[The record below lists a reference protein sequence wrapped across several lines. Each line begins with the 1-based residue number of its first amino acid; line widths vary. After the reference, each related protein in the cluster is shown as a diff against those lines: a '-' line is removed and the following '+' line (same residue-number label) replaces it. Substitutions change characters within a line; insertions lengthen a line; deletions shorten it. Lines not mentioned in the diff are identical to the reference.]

1 MRGYQKRVIFL
12 KHTGSRLFDEAYFVV
27 SPMSEGAAEGDMVL
41 EANRIIEDNIKK
53 DDSDKGVGRL
63 KGFYWFLLGAA
74 VSAIVCSTVLFLVFN
89 L

>member
-53 DDSDKGVGRL
+53 EESGKVGTGL
-63 KGFYWFLLGAA
+63 KGIYWFLLGAA
-74 VSAIVCSTVLFLVFN
+74 VSAIVCSTVLFLIFG

>member
-27 SPMSEGAAEGDMVL
+27 SPSSEGAAEGDMVL
-41 EANRIIEDNIKK
+41 EANRIIEDNIKSEG
-53 DDSDKGVGRL
+53 SDIKRASKKFWVP
-63 KGFYWFLLGAA
+63 FLAGA
-74 VSAIVCSTVLFLVFN
+74 VISAFIFSAVLFLIS

>member
-27 SPMSEGAAEGDMVL
+27 SPASEGATEGDMVL
-41 EANRIIEDNIKK
+41 EANRIIEDNIK
-53 DDSDKGVGRL
+53 SARPEKGQKKKMYL
-63 KGFYWFLLGAA
+63 YPFLLGTA
-74 VSAIVCSTVLFLVFN
+74 VSAIISTVLFFVFR

>member
-27 SPMSEGAAEGDMVL
+27 SPAHEGAAEGDMVL

-53 DDSDKGVGRL
+53 ERSDNGRRER
-63 KGFYWFLLGAA
+63 KNIYWFLLGAA
-74 VSAIVCSTVLFLVFN
+74 VSAIVCSTVLFLIFS